1 MKNKQKQKIVWRRA
15 KVEELSSLGYSER
28 EIASKLQVS
37 DTTVHKDL
45 VASREQAEEDI
56 RNHFK
61 SLPLEVKKCEIGAN
75 LTIKM
80 FTEML
85 ESATVSD
92 SDKIDILNS
101 RLQAY
106 HFKAELLDGKIRLD
120 DVYALMDKAAVLE
133 GEVKMQNQPQG
144 LIDQKGKVVTDGTLP
159 TNT

>member
-1 MKNKQKQKIVWRRA
+1 MKNKQKIVWRRA

-85 ESATVSD
+85 ESAVSD

-120 DVYALMDKAAVLE
+120 DVYALMDKAATLE
-133 GEVKMQNQPQG
+133 EEEEVKMHNNNHQPR
-144 LIDQKGKVVTDGTLP
+144 V
-159 TNT
+159 